1 MTVSADEHPAL
12 SGVTVRSAIFDL
24 LREHGMTTVFGNP
37 GSTELGFLAGFPTDF
52 RYVIGLHEGVAVAMA
67 DGYAQAT
74 GRPALVNLH
83 SACGVGNAMGAIVN
97 AFHNRAPLVITA
109 GNQDRRHL
117 ALEPY
122 LFARS
127 VELVAP
133 YAKWAEQPVRAED
146 VPAAIERAW
155 RLAKSPPT
163 GPTFVSIP
171 ADDWDARAS
180 AAIPGEL
187 RAPQRADDET
197 LDLLAARLRSARTPV
212 IVTGAGVDRAGAW
225 QSVVALAELLGAPVW
240 SAPQSPR
247 AGFPEDHPSFRGHLV
262 PGRASAAGQL
272 QGSDLALVIGAP
284 AFAFL
289 PFEPDGPPMPTL
301 IQVTDD
307 PEEAARAPS
316 ALGVVADPGSVAD
329 GLVARLSRDNEGASR
344 RRDET
349 PVATPTLITSAH
361 TDPLITAERLM
372 ATLAESLPA
381 DAVLVEESPSNRA
394 EFRRYIP
401 VRRPA
406 SFFATASGGLG
417 FAMPAAVGIALA
429 DPGRPVVCVVGDG
442 SALYAPQALWNAV
455 QLATPVTFVIVNNG
469 RYAILES
476 AAQFAGFAAL
486 PSLELP
492 GIDFV
497 SMARS
502 FGCAAQRVS
511 AADDL
516 GPALLAAFA
525 GTCPMLID
533 VVIDPSIAPLLG
545 TAPKVPIEGAQ

>member
-1 MTVSADEHPAL
+1 MTVSADGLPAL
-12 SGVTVRSAIFDL
+12 SGATVRSATYDL
-24 LREHGMTTVFGNP
+24 LRAHGMTTVFGNP

-74 GRPALVNLH
+74 GRPAFVNLH

-127 VELVAP
+127 VELAAP
-133 YAKWAEQPVRAED
+133 YVKRAEQPARAQD

-163 GPTFVSIP
+163 GPVFVSIP
-171 ADDWDARAS
+171 ADDWNAQAP
-180 AAIPGEL
+180 AALPGEVK
-187 RAPQRADDET
+187 APQGADEDT
-197 LDLLAARLRSARTPV
+197 LDLLAARLRLARRPA

-225 QSVVALAELLGAPVW
+225 QSVVALAELLGASVW

-262 PGRASAAGQL
+262 PGRASAARQL
-272 QGSDLALVIGAP
+272 EGSDLALVIGAP

-301 IQVTDD
+301 IHITDD
-307 PEEAARAPS
+307 PDEAARAPS
-316 ALGVVADPGSVAD
+316 ALGVVADPGSVTD
-329 GLVARLSRDNEGASR
+329 GLVARLSPRNAGTSR
-344 RRDET
+344 RSGET
-349 PVATPTLITSAH
+349 PVRAPTAMTSAH
-361 TDPLITAERLM
+361 TDPLITAGRLM
-372 ATLAESLPA
+372 ATLADLLPA
-381 DAVLVEESPSNRA
+381 NAVLVEESPSNRT
-394 EFRRYIP
+394 EFRRHIL
-401 VRRPA
+401 VRDPA
-406 SFFATASGGLG
+406 SFFTTASGGLG

-455 QLATPVTFVIVNNG
+455 QLATPVTFVVVNNG

-476 AAQFAGFAAL
+476 VAQFAGFADL

-492 GIDFV
+492 GVDFV
-497 SMARS
+497 SMAHS
-502 FGCAAQRVS
+502 FGCAAYRVT

-516 GPALLAAFA
+516 GPALLEAFA
-525 GTCPMLID
+525 GTCPVLID
-533 VVIDPSIAPLLG
+533 VVIDPSIAPLL
-545 TAPKVPIEGAQ
+545 ASPPEVPVEGVQ